1 MVRLRSLLW
10 LPVLVA
16 LLGGCA
22 GSTATPSSTGTAQSP
37 STPPGVTVT
46 PTSVATPIPRPEPVT
61 VPLRAGIIN
70 LAHLQ
75 RLTEI
80 VEWEGEPMALVHIYS
95 EYPDYNWVDA
105 SGEGIAAVDDVA
117 RAALVFLDFY
127 ARTGDEEALELAR
140 ASLNFVMHLQ
150 AEDGEYYNFVFDRQG
165 TLNREGRTSYK
176 SWNWWAARGQWALA
190 RGYALFRELDPDY
203 AARLQEHYLLGEDA
217 LRRDLGPVGAYGELH
232 GVRVPAWLLHNGSD
246 LSALAVLGLAA
257 YYEVEPNSQTRQLL
271 TNLANG
277 VAAYQLGEAGVYPYG
292 AHPSTSTSLV
302 LWHAW
307 GSHQVHAL
315 AEAGRLL
322 EREDWIE
329 SAQEGAD
336 LFFARLLATRF
347 LNEMLPLP
355 KWSGQIAYGTQVI
368 TSGFWSL
375 YEATG
380 EERYARYAGLA
391 ASWFFGNNIAGV
403 QMYDPETGRC
413 FDGIGGPNAVQV
425 NRNAG
430 AESTIEALYALML
443 VDEEPLAAPYLD
455 YRAVETPPI
464 IVVEMES
471 GEELEGDAEYGRRG
485 WTGEARFSN
494 DRYYALNEGD
504 VVAVPF
510 NVPME
515 GEYVISVSHLRRA
528 APKPEPIAEAL
539 RAPGPVTIDGDLA
552 EWGAAQPL
560 EINERGQILRGA
572 AAWPGP
578 EEAGFTLYWMWDESH
593 LYVAARVRD
602 PKHVQEQTGPS
613 VWRGDTLWL
622 YLDTRGRGERIDVKL
637 TLAQTPD
644 GPQVWNW
651 VAQSFLP
658 GAELAWEPT
667 EDGYVYEAALPLE
680 SLNRLEP
687 AEAKRMRF
695 EAGIGFT
702 GGFMTWTGLDPD
714 TPGNLAPLDFVGQL
728 SPAAQ
733 FEGEIEQTPED
744 VAFAVSLDEGLK
756 VIVPQAVSPD
766 RDYLWLE
773 RLFDEPVP
781 LTQGEHILKVTFA
794 GTKADRR
801 AIIDAFKIT
810 PRLLC
815 KRHTHSADGVLTL
828 CYDALSGDVTWE
840 EK

>member
-1 MVRLRSLLW
+1 
-10 LPVLVA
+10 
-16 LLGGCA
+16 
-22 GSTATPSSTGTAQSP
+22 
-37 STPPGVTVT
+37 VT
-46 PTSVATPIPRPEPVT
+46 PTSVATAIPRPEPVT
-61 VPLRAGIIN
+61 EPLRDGIIN

-80 VEWEGEPMALVHIYS
+80 VTWDGEPMALVHIYS
-95 EYPDYNWVDA
+95 EHPEYNWVDA

-127 ARTGDEEALELAR
+127 ARTGDERARALAR
-140 ASLNFVMHLQ
+140 ASLNFVMYLQ
-150 AEDGEYYNFVFDRQG
+150 AEDGEYYNFVFDREG
-165 TLNREGRTSYK
+165 SINREGRTSYK

-190 RGYALFRELDPDY
+190 RGYAVFRAVDPDY
-203 AARLQEHYLLGEDA
+203 AARLQARYLLGEAA
-217 LRRDLGPVGAYGELH
+217 LRRAMGPVGAYGELH
-232 GVRVPAWLLHNGSD
+232 GVPVPAWLLHNGSD

-257 YYEVEPNSQTRQLL
+257 YYEVEPNSRTRQLL

-277 VAAYQLGEAGVYPYG
+277 VAAYQLGEPGVYPYG
-292 AHPSTSTSLV
+292 AHPSTTTSLV

-315 AEAGRLL
+315 ATAGRLL

-329 SAQEGAD
+329 SAQETAD
-336 LFFARLLATRF
+336 VFFARLLATRF

-355 KWSGQIAYGTQVI
+355 TWGGQIAYGTEVI
-368 TSGFWSL
+368 TSGFWAL

-380 EERYARYAGLA
+380 EARYARYAGLA

-403 QMYDPETGRC
+403 QMYHPETGRC

-443 VDEEPLAAPYLD
+443 VDTTPLAAPYLA

-464 IVVEMES
+464 IVVEMEN
-471 GEELEGDAEYGRRG
+471 GEELAGDAAYGRRG

-494 DRYYALNEGD
+494 DRYYALDRDD

-510 NVPME
+510 TVPAD
-515 GEYVISVSHLRRA
+515 GEYVISVAHLRRA
-528 APKPEPIAEAL
+528 APQPEPLAEAL
-539 RAPGPVTIDGDLA
+539 RAPGPVTIDADLK
-552 EWGAAQPL
+552 EWDAAQPL
-560 EINERGQILRGA
+560 AVDGRDQILRGA

-578 EEAGFTLYWMWDESH
+578 EEASFTLYWMWDATH

-602 PKHVQEQTGPS
+602 PHHVQQQTGPS

-658 GAELAWEPT
+658 DAELAWAPT
-667 EDGYVYEAALPLE
+667 EDGYIYEAALPLK
-680 SLNRLEP
+680 SLNRLAP
-687 AEAKRMRF
+687 AEVGHIRF
-695 EAGIGFT
+695 EAGMGFM

-714 TPGNLAPLDFVGQL
+714 TPGNLAPLDFVEQL
-728 SPAAQ
+728 SPAAHS
-733 FEGEIEQTPED
+733 GEVVEQAPED
-744 VAFAVSLDEGLK
+744 VAFAVALDEGPE

-773 RLFDEPVP
+773 RLFEGAVA
-781 LTQGEHILKVTFA
+781 LTPGEHTLVVRFA
-794 GTKADRR
+794 GLKAERE
-801 AIIDAFKIT
+801 AIVDAFKIT
-810 PRLLC
+810 PRRLC
-815 KRHTHSADGVLTL
+815 KVHADGTENLLTL
-828 CYDALSGDVTWE
+828 CYDTLTGDTTWE
-840 EK
+840 EVAAR